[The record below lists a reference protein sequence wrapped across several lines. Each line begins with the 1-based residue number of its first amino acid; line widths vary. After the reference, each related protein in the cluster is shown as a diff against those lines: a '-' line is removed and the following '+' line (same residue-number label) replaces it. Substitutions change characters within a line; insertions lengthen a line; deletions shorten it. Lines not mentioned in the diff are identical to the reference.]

1 MTSEQHPA
9 GYTPHESEL
18 HKQHFHEQKSHAV
31 NAACAI
37 FGFDGVELRLLLFKR
52 AREPFEGKW
61 ELPGGRLSHDESA
74 ENCIKRELHDT
85 LGLSPKLLRQV
96 QTFSNHPDNPDGKGI
111 TVLFYKLI
119 NPEKFS
125 GIIFKGGEK
134 YSDAQWF
141 VLNRPIRKEFMYF
154 DHLDLVSAFV
164 EKLKIDLR
172 HFPVAFEL
180 LDEQFTIKQLQTV
193 YEEILNKKFDR
204 ANFHKKMVGIS
215 DRPEPRQEFFYN
227 TMRLEMHR
235 IYPNER
241 VAAAKRGDESESPGE
256 LRKNRGILIDTGEVV
271 KGVRHK
277 PAKIYMFDRA
287 RWDELMKKGGFTFD
301 F

>member
-1 MTSEQHPA
+1 MTSEQHPS
-9 GYTPHESEL
+9 GINTHESEL
-18 HKQHFHEQKSHAV
+18 NKPHIHEQRSHSV

-52 AREPFEGKW
+52 VQEPFAGKW
-61 ELPGGRLSHDESA
+61 ELPGGRLHHDESA
-74 ENCIKRELHDT
+74 ENCLIRELHDT
-85 LGLSPKLLRQV
+85 LGLSVNLFRQV
-96 QTFSNHPDNPDGKGI
+96 QTISNHPDHPHGKGI
-111 TVLFYKLI
+111 TVLFYMLV

-125 GIIFKGGEK
+125 EIIFKGGENFA
-134 YSDAQWF
+134 DAQWF

-154 DHLDLVSAFV
+154 DHLDLISASI
-164 EKLKIDLR
+164 EKLKMDLR

-193 YEEILNKKFDR
+193 YEQILNKKFDR

-215 DRPEPRQEFFYN
+215 ERPEPRQEFFYN
-227 TMRLEMHR
+227 TMRMEMHR

-241 VAAAKRGDESESPGE
+241 VAAAKRGDEADSLREM
-256 LRKNRGILIDTGEVV
+256 RKNRGILIDTGEVV

-287 RWDELMKKGGFTFD
+287 RWDELMKKGGYTFD